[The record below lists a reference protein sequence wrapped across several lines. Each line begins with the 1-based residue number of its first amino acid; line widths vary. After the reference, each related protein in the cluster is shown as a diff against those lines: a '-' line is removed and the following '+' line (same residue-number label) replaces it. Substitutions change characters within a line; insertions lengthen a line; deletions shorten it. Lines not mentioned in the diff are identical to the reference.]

1 MNDFEIDIIDEEV
14 TEHDAVQ
21 LPMNYL
27 LIGELEN
34 DDVKVYIKQ
43 DVYKALEEYA
53 SSDTAHELGTIIL
66 GNYSDALGKM
76 NVVISEFIYAKYTDA
91 SASTL
96 TFTHE
101 TWDYVHKEHEENH
114 PNTKIVGW
122 QHTHPGY
129 GIFLSNYD
137 MFIQENFFNM
147 PFQVAYV
154 IDPVQHIRG
163 FFQWKSGKVEKLKG
177 FYIYDEVGKQI
188 KIDQP
193 KEKKISGSSSG
204 ISPVSESKFSIF
216 QPLILGVLSLIVIGL
231 LISTV
236 SLNKRYNRQIED
248 QEAMELQI
256 AEQNM
261 LISQQASELESVKSM
276 ANKTE
281 IADPIQTE
289 ETNKEET
296 AEEDNKDVVDETEKP
311 SEVESSEKITEDT
324 TEDNT
329 GNHESRV
336 YFTAYKVEAGDSLSA
351 ICKKNN
357 LDYASNY
364 RIILSMNGIED
375 ANQIYVGQTILL
387 PISE

>member
-188 KIDQP
+188 KIEQP
-193 KEKKISGSSSG
+193 KEKKIAGG
-204 ISPVSESKFSIF
+204 PAGLSPAAESKFNMF
-216 QPLILGVLSLIVIGL
+216 QPLILGALCLIVIGL
-231 LISTV
+231 LISTI

-248 QEAMELQI
+248 QEAMELQL

-276 ANKTE
+276 TNKTE
-281 IADPIQTE
+281 TVDVTEPTEIEDTNKQDTTE
-289 ETNKEET
+289 EDVKEP
-296 AEEDNKDVVDETEKP
+296 AED
-311 SEVESSEKITEDT
+311 EVETGDLETGEEETEDT
-324 TEDNT
+324 SETHD
-329 GNHESRV
+329 SRV

-351 ICKKNN
+351 ICRKNN

-375 ANQIYVGQTILL
+375 ANQIYVGQAILL
-387 PISE
+387 PVSE

>member
-193 KEKKISGSSSG
+193 KEKKISGGSSG

-289 ETNKEET
+289 ETDKEET
-296 AEEDNKDVVDETEKP
+296 AEEDNKDAVDETEKP

-324 TEDNT
+324 TEDNI

-336 YFTAYKVEAGDSLSA
+336 YFIAYKVEAGDSLSA
-351 ICKKNN
+351 ICRKNN

>member
-1 MNDFEIDIIDEEV
+1 MEALEVNDFDIDILNEEK
-14 TEHDAVQ
+14 TEQAAVQ

-34 DDVKVYIKQ
+34 DDTKVYIKQ

-101 TWDYVHKEHEENH
+101 TWDYVHKEHENNH
-114 PNTKIVGW
+114 PDTKIVGW

-137 MFIQENFFNM
+137 MFIQENFFHF

-163 FFQWKSGKVEKLKG
+163 FFQWKNGKVERLKG

-188 KIDQP
+188 KIEQP
-193 KEKKISGSSSG
+193 KEKKNSGLGASIMSKVDNG
-204 ISPVSESKFSIF
+204 SKFSVF
-216 QPLILGVLSLIVIGL
+216 QPIILGVLCIAVTGL

-236 SLNKRYNRQIED
+236 SLHKRYGRQVEE
-248 QEAMELQI
+248 QEALELQL

-261 LISQQASELESVKSM
+261 LISQQAMELELVKT
-276 ANKTE
+276 ATTPFAGTQLDNLTV
-281 IADPIQTE
+281 D
-289 ETNKEET
+289 NKEDES
-296 AEEDNKDVVDETEKP
+296 KDTEFGATESNEP
-311 SEVESSEKITEDT
+311 SQEPSSID
-324 TEDNT
+324 
-329 GNHESRV
+329 GRV
-336 YFTAYKVEAGDSLSA
+336 YFAAYKVEAGDSLYA
-351 ICKKNN
+351 ICAKNN
-357 LDYASNY
+357 LDYASAY
-364 RIILSMNGIED
+364 RIILAINGIQD
-375 ANQIYVGQTILL
+375 PNQIYAGQTILL
-387 PISE
+387 PIGE

>member
-1 MNDFEIDIIDEEV
+1 MNDFDIDIIDEEI

-66 GNYSDALGKM
+66 GNYSDSLGKM

-101 TWDYVHKEHEENH
+101 TWDYIHKEHEESY

-188 KIDQP
+188 KIEQP
-193 KEKKISGSSSG
+193 KEKKISGGSAG
-204 ISPVSESKFSIF
+204 LVPMGESKFNMF
-216 QPLILGVLSLIVIGL
+216 QPLILGTLCLIVIGL
-231 LISTV
+231 LISTI

-248 QEAMELQI
+248 QEAMELQL

-276 ANKTE
+276 TNKTE
-281 IADPIQTE
+281 T
-289 ETNKEET
+289 
-296 AEEDNKDVVDETEKP
+296 VDETETTQSEDTNKQETTEEDVKEP
-311 SEVESSEKITEDT
+311 AEDEVETGDTELGEEETEDT
-324 TEDNT
+324 YGTHDN
-329 GNHESRV
+329 RV

-351 ICKKNN
+351 ICRKNN
-357 LDYASNY
+357 LDYTSNY

-375 ANQIYVGQTILL
+375 ANQIYVGQIIILPL
-387 PISE
+387 SK

>member
-1 MNDFEIDIIDEEV
+1 MNDFEIDIINEEV

-27 LIGELEN
+27 LIGEIEN

-53 SSDTAHELGTIIL
+53 SSDTSHELGTIIL

-76 NVVISEFIYAKYTDA
+76 NVVISDFIYAKYTDA

-101 TWDYVHKEHEENH
+101 TWDYVHKEHEEKY
-114 PNTKIVGW
+114 PNTKMVGW

-188 KIDQP
+188 KIEQS
-193 KEKKISGSSSG
+193 KEKKIAGGSAG
-204 ISPVSESKFSIF
+204 LSPAAENKFNMF
-216 QPLILGVLSLIVIGL
+216 QPLILGALCLIVIGL
-231 LISTV
+231 LISTI

-248 QEAMELQI
+248 QEAMELQL

-276 ANKTE
+276 TNKTE
-281 IADPIQTE
+281 TVDVTEPTEIEDTNKHETTE
-289 ETNKEET
+289 EDVKEP
-296 AEEDNKDVVDETEKP
+296 AED
-311 SEVESSEKITEDT
+311 EVETGDSEPGEEETEDT
-324 TEDNT
+324 PETHDN
-329 GNHESRV
+329 RV

-351 ICKKNN
+351 ICRKNN

-387 PISE
+387 PVSE

>member
-1 MNDFEIDIIDEEV
+1 MNDFDIDILNEEK
-14 TEHDAVQ
+14 TEQAAVQ

-34 DDVKVYIKQ
+34 DDTKVYIKQ

-101 TWDYVHKEHEENH
+101 TWDYVHKEHENNH
-114 PNTKIVGW
+114 PDTKIVGW

-137 MFIQENFFNM
+137 MFIQENFFHF

-163 FFQWKSGKVEKLKG
+163 FFQWKNGKVERLKG

-188 KIDQP
+188 KIEQP
-193 KEKKISGSSSG
+193 KEKKNSGLGASIMSKVDNG
-204 ISPVSESKFSIF
+204 SKFSVF
-216 QPLILGVLSLIVIGL
+216 QPIILGVLCIAVTGL

-236 SLNKRYNRQIED
+236 LLHKRYGRQVEE
-248 QEAMELQI
+248 QEALELQL

-261 LISQQASELESVKSM
+261 LISQQAMELESVKT
-276 ANKTE
+276 ATTPFAGTQLDNLTV
-281 IADPIQTE
+281 D
-289 ETNKEET
+289 NKEDES
-296 AEEDNKDVVDETEKP
+296 KDTEFGATESNEP
-311 SEVESSEKITEDT
+311 SQEPSSID
-324 TEDNT
+324 
-329 GNHESRV
+329 GRV
-336 YFTAYKVEAGDSLSA
+336 YFAAYKVEAGDSLYA
-351 ICKKNN
+351 ICAKNN
-357 LDYASNY
+357 LDYASAY
-364 RIILSMNGIED
+364 RIILAINGIQD
-375 ANQIYVGQTILL
+375 PNQIYAGQTILL
-387 PISE
+387 PIGE

>member
-53 SSDTAHELGTIIL
+53 LSDTAHELGTIIL

-114 PNTKIVGW
+114 ANTKIVGW

-163 FFQWKSGKVEKLKG
+163 FFQWKSGKIEKLKG

-193 KEKKISGSSSG
+193 KEKKISGSPSG
-204 ISPVSESKFSIF
+204 ISPVSESRLSIF
-216 QPLILGVLSLIVIGL
+216 QPIILGVLCLIVIGL

-261 LISQQASELESVKSM
+261 LISRQASELEAVKTATNRVEAVETITLEEKSEEPVEVTEGTSM
-276 ANKTE
+276 EPAKEEKDTPVVE
-281 IADPIQTE
+281 STE
-289 ETNKEET
+289 EKTPEE
-296 AEEDNKDVVDETEKP
+296 K
-311 SEVESSEKITEDT
+311 
-324 TEDNT
+324 
-329 GNHESRV
+329 RV
-336 YFTAYKVEAGDSLSA
+336 YFTAYRVEAGDSLMA
-351 ICKKNN
+351 ICNKNK
-357 LDYASNY
+357 LDYTSNY
-364 RIILSMNGIED
+364 RIILSINGIAD
-375 ANQIYVGQTILL
+375 VNQIYVGQTILL
-387 PISE
+387 PIEE

>member
-14 TEHDAVQ
+14 IEHDAVQ

-76 NVVISEFIYAKYTDA
+76 NVVVSEFIYAKYTDA

-163 FFQWKSGKVEKLKG
+163 FFQWKNGKVEKLKG

-193 KEKKISGSSSG
+193 KEKKISGSSAG
-204 ISPVSESKFSIF
+204 LAPASESKLSII
-216 QPLILGVLSLIVIGL
+216 QPLILGVLCLIVIGL

-236 SLNKRYNRQIED
+236 SLNKRYNRQIQD
-248 QEAMELQI
+248 QEAMELQL

-261 LISQQASELESVKSM
+261 LISQQASELESVKSI

-281 IADPIQTE
+281 T
-289 ETNKEET
+289 
-296 AEEDNKDVVDETEKP
+296 
-311 SEVESSEKITEDT
+311 VEPTQTEDT
-324 TEDNT
+324 NKQETTEEDSIETVDDTIYTDEEELGEIETEDFT
-329 GNHESRV
+329 VVHENRV
-336 YFTAYKVEAGDSLSA
+336 YFTVYKVEAGDNLSV
-351 ICKKNN
+351 ICRKYN
-357 LDYASNY
+357 LDYESNY
-364 RIILSMNGIED
+364 KFILSMNGIVD

-387 PISE
+387 PIDE

>member
-1 MNDFEIDIIDEEV
+1 MNDFDIDILEEEE
-14 TEHDAVQ
+14 TEQDVIQ

-66 GNYSDALGKM
+66 GNYADALGKM

-101 TWDYVHKEHEENH
+101 TWDYVHKEHENNH
-114 PNTKIVGW
+114 PDTRIVGW

-137 MFIQENFFNM
+137 MFIQENFFNL

-163 FFQWKSGKVEKLKG
+163 FFQWKNGKVEKLKG

-188 KIDQP
+188 KIEQP
-193 KEKKISGSSSG
+193 KEKKNSGSGADGMSRADNG
-204 ISPVSESKFSIF
+204 SKLSVF
-216 QPLILGVLSLIVIGL
+216 QPIILGVLCVAVIGL
-231 LISTV
+231 LISTM
-236 SLNKRYNRQIED
+236 SLHKRYARQVED
-248 QEAMELQI
+248 QEALELQL

-261 LISQQASELESVKSM
+261 LLSQQAMELESVKTAATPS
-276 ANKTE
+276 
-281 IADPIQTE
+281 ADTQLDHPISD
-289 ETNKEET
+289 NKEEESKDIEVGAT
-296 AEEDNKDVVDETEKP
+296 EPEEP
-311 SEVESSEKITEDT
+311 SQEPPSID
-324 TEDNT
+324 
-329 GNHESRV
+329 GRV
-336 YFTAYKVEAGDSLSA
+336 YFTAYKVEAGDSLYA
-351 ICKKNN
+351 ICVKNN
-357 LDYASNY
+357 LDYASTY
-364 RIILSMNGIED
+364 KIILAINGIQD
-375 ANQIYVGQTILL
+375 PNQIYVGQTILL
-387 PISE
+387 PIEE

>member
-27 LIGELEN
+27 LIGEIEN

-53 SSDTAHELGTIIL
+53 SSDTSHELGTIIL

-76 NVVISEFIYAKYTDA
+76 NVVISDFIYAKYTDA

-101 TWDYVHKEHEENH
+101 TWDYVHKEHEEKY
-114 PNTKIVGW
+114 PNTKMVGW

-188 KIDQP
+188 KIEQP
-193 KEKKISGSSSG
+193 KEKKIAGG
-204 ISPVSESKFSIF
+204 PAGLSPVAESKFNMF
-216 QPLILGVLSLIVIGL
+216 QPLILGALCLIVIGL
-231 LISTV
+231 LISTI

-248 QEAMELQI
+248 QEAMELQL

-281 IADPIQTE
+281 TVDVTEPTEIEDTNKQDTTE
-289 ETNKEET
+289 EDVKEP
-296 AEEDNKDVVDETEKP
+296 AED
-311 SEVESSEKITEDT
+311 EVETGDSEPGEEETEDT
-324 TEDNT
+324 SETHDN
-329 GNHESRV
+329 RV
-336 YFTAYKVEAGDSLSA
+336 YFTAYKVEAGDNLSA
-351 ICKKNN
+351 ICRKNN

-387 PISE
+387 PVSE

>member
-1 MNDFEIDIIDEEV
+1 MNDFEIDIIDEEI
-14 TEHDAVQ
+14 TEHDAVR

-101 TWDYVHKEHEENH
+101 TWDYVHKEHEEKH

-193 KEKKISGSSSG
+193 KEKKIAGGSAG
-204 ISPVSESKFSIF
+204 LGPVAESKFSMF
-216 QPLILGVLSLIVIGL
+216 QPLILGILCFIVIGL
-231 LISTV
+231 LISTI

-248 QEAMELQI
+248 QEAMELQL
-256 AEQNM
+256 AEQNL
-261 LISQQASELESVKSM
+261 LISQQASELESVKSI

-281 IADPIQTE
+281 AVDPIQTE
-289 ETNKEET
+289 DTNKET
-296 AEEDNKDVVDETEKP
+296 TEEDSKEAADDTVATG
-311 SEVESSEKITEDT
+311 EVESGEKETEDT
-324 TEDNT
+324 TGSQEN
-329 GNHESRV
+329 RV
-336 YFTAYKVEAGDSLSA
+336 YFTAYKVEAGDNLSA
-351 ICKKNN
+351 ICKKYN
-357 LDYASNY
+357 LDYESNY

-387 PISE
+387 PVDD

>member
-177 FYIYDEVGKQI
+177 FYIYDVVGKQI

-193 KEKKISGSSSG
+193 KEKKISGGSSG

-261 LISQQASELESVKSM
+261 LISQQASEIESVKSM

-289 ETNKEET
+289 DTNKET
-296 AEEDNKDVVDETEKP
+296 TEEDSKEAADDTVATG
-311 SEVESSEKITEDT
+311 EVESGEKETEDT
-324 TEDNT
+324 TGSQEN
-329 GNHESRV
+329 RV
-336 YFTAYKVEAGDSLSA
+336 YFTAYKVEAGDNLSA
-351 ICKKNN
+351 ICKKYN
-357 LDYASNY
+357 LDYESNY

-387 PISE
+387 PVDD